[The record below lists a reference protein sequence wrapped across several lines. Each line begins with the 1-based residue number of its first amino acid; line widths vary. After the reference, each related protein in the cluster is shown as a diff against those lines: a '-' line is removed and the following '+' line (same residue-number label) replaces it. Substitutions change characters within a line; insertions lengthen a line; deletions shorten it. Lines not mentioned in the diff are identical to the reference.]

1 MHRTQRFLCFAF
13 LAACSGSKSADHP
26 AADTALMVSAVP
38 PAGPKDATLRIT
50 ITNDP
55 KVYADGHAATF
66 RDLDSLLTAIRA
78 DTGEVWLYREASD
91 PHLAGQQDSLV
102 DSVLGTITRHDLTVR
117 LSRRPDFSDLHRRS
131 ARPDRP

>member
-1 MHRTQRFLCFAF
+1 
-13 LAACSGSKSADHP
+13 
-26 AADTALMVSAVP
+26 MVSALP
-38 PAGPKDATLRIT
+38 PSGPKDATLRLT

-55 KVYADGHAATF
+55 KLYVDGHAVTSH
-66 RDLDSLLTAIRA
+66 DLDSLLTAIRA
-78 DTGEVWLYREASD
+78 DTGEVWLFREESD